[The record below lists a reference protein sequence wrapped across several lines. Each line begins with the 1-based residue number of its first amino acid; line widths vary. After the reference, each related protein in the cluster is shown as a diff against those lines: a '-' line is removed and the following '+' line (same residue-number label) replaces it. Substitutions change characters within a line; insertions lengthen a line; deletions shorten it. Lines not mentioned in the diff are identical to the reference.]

1 MWKFNRSLVLLKH
14 FRNCLYRLQFVQLQ
28 LIAASEAFVV
38 PAAAIPLVD
47 QLVEI
52 SFTPFPVE
60 QSRIYTLCVGSVH
73 LSLCVS
79 PFPPTKRLLSPTLAD
94 LTLSPVCRCRGLI
107 LSILLEDPKLAG
119 LIAIAVAAAIL
130 LFIHCTLTL
139 IALFSALMPP
149 RLHH

>member
-1 MWKFNRSLVLLKH
+1 MFFRFISSRFYVHLSSSSPSLKVATNEDEVYDFAERRRENVGERRLKMWKFNRSLVLLKH

-60 QSRIYTLCVGSVH
+60 
-73 LSLCVS
+73 
-79 PFPPTKRLLSPTLAD
+79 
-94 LTLSPVCRCRGLI
+94 
-107 LSILLEDPKLAG
+107 
-119 LIAIAVAAAIL
+119 
-130 LFIHCTLTL
+130 
-139 IALFSALMPP
+139 
-149 RLHH
+149 